1 MRVFIYACEQR
12 YGGYHG
18 IEDYCVEEFDN
29 SWNLDDIYDEYV
41 TEMSY
46 QIMESYNTLD
56 DIDPDDYDSEEEYW
70 EAYID
75 AQNENVDGYVIPIK
89 DDVTMSIKELND
101 EACRLGASL
110 FREEYC
116 VKEY

>member
-46 QIMESYNTLD
+46 QIME
-56 DIDPDDYDSEEEYW
+56 
-70 EAYID
+70 
-75 AQNENVDGYVIPIK
+75 
-89 DDVTMSIKELND
+89 
-101 EACRLGASL
+101 
-110 FREEYC
+110 
-116 VKEY
+116 

>member
-18 IEDYCVEEFDN
+18 IEDYCVEEFDD
-29 SWNLDDIYDEYV
+29 SWTLEDIYAEYV

-46 QIMESYNTLD
+46 QIMESYDTLD
-56 DIDPDDYDSEEEYW
+56 DLDPADYDSEEEYW
-70 EAYID
+70 EAYAD
-75 AQNENVDGYVIPIK
+75 AKDENVDGYVIPIR
-89 DDVTMSIKELND
+89 DDVTMSVKELNAK
-101 EACRLGASL
+101 ACHLGPRS

-116 VKEY
+116 VKEC